1 MEEKSHP
8 PFINPA
14 AEKAQNIPLLR
25 LMNLPVFSDETELA
39 GVMHVDLPLLRKF
52 CGASKF
58 FYKRYKIPKS
68 NGKSREILQPCR
80 ELKALQAWVLRNVL
94 DKLTPTPFATAYVKN
109 KNLFHNVSPHSA
121 NRYFLCLDLED
132 FFPSI
137 SGGRVANIFRLIGYS
152 WRASY
157 FLSLLCT
164 CDGGLPQGAVTSPAL
179 SNLAAAKL
187 DRRIAGFTSRRNIVF
202 TRYADDITLSSNN
215 PAALSRALP
224 TVMRIIQNERF
235 KVNEEKTKFV
245 GPRRRCKITGLI
257 KNTDEPRFGIGKWKK
272 RQMRA
277 IMHNLLVK
285 GKTDQKYDSVESILG
300 WLSFLKGVDKIS
312 YEQMNRTWEV
322 LLAKSN
328 PPPAI

>member
-1 MEEKSHP
+1 MEENNHP

-39 GVMHVDLPLLRKF
+39 KVMHVDLPLLRKF
-52 CGASKF
+52 CGASNF

-80 ELKALQAWVLRNVL
+80 ELKALQAWVLRNIL
-94 DKLTPTPFATAYVKN
+94 DKLTPTPFATAYVKG
-109 KNLFHNVSPHSA
+109 KSLFHNVSPHSA

-137 SGGRVANIFRLIGYS
+137 SDERVRNIFRLIGYS

-157 FLSLLCT
+157 FLSAICT
-164 CDGGLPQGAVTSPAL
+164 CNGGLPQGGVTSPAL

-215 PAALSRALP
+215 PRVLCKAQP

-235 KVNEEKTKFV
+235 KVNAEKTKMV
-245 GPRRRCKITGLI
+245 GPRRRCKITGLT

-277 IMHNLLVK
+277 IMHNLLIK

-300 WLSFLKGVDKIS
+300 WMSFLKGVDKIS
-312 YEQMNRTWEV
+312 YEQMNRSWEI
-322 LLAKSN
+322 LLSKSA
-328 PPPAI
+328 PPPAT